1 MRTCTFDINIKRE
14 VKCMPDSLKV
24 GKYILKGG
32 MKKENQTQKEY
43 FEYEFISSYD
53 GDMVVPSMKIFM
65 QPEDVDYMY
74 MKCMYDNNTICEK
87 LIEYDCVVDTLNDF
101 TKLLTKELY
110 KEE

>member
-1 MRTCTFDINIKRE
+1 MRTCTFDVKIKRE

-32 MKKENQTQKEY
+32 MKKDQSQKEY
-43 FEYEFISSYD
+43 FEYEFVSSYD
-53 GDMVVPSMKIFM
+53 GDAIIPSMKIFM
-65 QPEDVDYMY
+65 QPEDADYMY

-87 LIEYDCVVDTLNDF
+87 LIDYECVVDMLNHF
-101 TKLLTKELY
+101 TKLLIKEQY